1 MKRKEAKFLDD
12 YVVIDSLRKKRKS
25 GVRKQ
30 KRSKKMI
37 KSEDGQSQE
46 VVNNFDE
53 EGLAEEQGEFKQLL
67 FCHFCC
73 VQLLLFQEFR
83 YCHVFFLKIS
93 KIIDK
98 VCYLLYQFSTNY
110 LNPSSLKNFY

>member
-1 MKRKEAKFLDD
+1 MFFRMKRKEAKFLDD

-46 VVNNFDE
+46 NVNNFDE
-53 EGLAEEQGEFKQLL
+53 EEQGEFKQLL
-67 FCHFCC
+67 SCHFCR
-73 VQLLLFQEFR
+73 VQLLL
-83 YCHVFFLKIS
+83 
-93 KIIDK
+93 
-98 VCYLLYQFSTNY
+98 
-110 LNPSSLKNFY
+110 